1 MNGKFYDKVA
11 KKFGSYSRS
20 MKILNEFSTQ
30 DSELVFKETL
40 ISISGKNKN
49 ALDVGCADG
58 HFTLEISEYFKN
70 ITGIDISKEMLKVA
84 SKNQEAT
91 GKNNVTFLKQSVFR
105 NNLQP
110 ESFDVIYNRRG
121 PTNYPSFYSLL
132 KAGGYYLEIGIGEN
146 DCRKIKEIFGRGQ
159 GFKKWGKSTL
169 QRDIKELKKIGFKI
183 VMSEDY
189 FYNEYYPSYN
199 ELDVFLQG
207 VPIFEDFD
215 SVKDK
220 KFLQQYQIE
229 FQDKKGI
236 KLPRH
241 RIVVLAKKS
250 INLSI
255 FSS

>member
-11 KKFGSYSRS
+11 RKFGSYSRS
-20 MKILNEFSTQ
+20 IATLDEYSTQ
-30 DSELVFKETL
+30 DPEKVFKEML
-40 ISISGKNKN
+40 IKIGGKNKN
-49 ALDVGCADG
+49 ALDIGCADG
-58 HFTLEISEYFKN
+58 NFTIKVSKYFKN

-84 SKNQEAT
+84 CKNQETA
-91 GKNNVTFLKQSVFR
+91 GNHNVTFLKQSVFR

-110 ESFDVIYNRRG
+110 ESFDIIYNRRG

-132 KAGGYYLEIGIGEN
+132 KTGGYYLEIGIGEN

-159 GFKKWGKSTL
+159 GYKKWGRSTL
-169 QRDIKELKKIGFKI
+169 QKDIKELKKIGFKI

-215 SVKDK
+215 SSKDK
-220 KFLQQYQIE
+220 KFLQQYQIK

-241 RIVVLAKKS
+241 RIVILAKKV
-250 INLSI
+250 
-255 FSS
+255 